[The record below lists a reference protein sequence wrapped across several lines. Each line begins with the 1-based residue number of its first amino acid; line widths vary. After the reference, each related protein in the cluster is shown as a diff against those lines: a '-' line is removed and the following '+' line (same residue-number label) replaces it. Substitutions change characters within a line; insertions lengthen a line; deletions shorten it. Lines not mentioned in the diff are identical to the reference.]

1 MNIQNREES
10 DSVSGSILTPDPSYA
25 YAQLHCTAAAQD
37 YLSNRNVKLQTTYK
51 TQNGD
56 KLRNNKT
63 KPITTKKA
71 RNIHFQS

>member
-1 MNIQNREES
+1 MKFKHFI
-10 DSVSGSILTPDPSYA
+10 SGE
-25 YAQLHCTAAAQD
+25 HTAAAQV

>member
-1 MNIQNREES
+1 MTRSE
-10 DSVSGSILTPDPSYA
+10 VSRANCIATDIYLVIKSNQAIGE
-25 YAQLHCTAAAQD
+25 HTAAAQV

-63 KPITTKKA
+63 KPITNKKA